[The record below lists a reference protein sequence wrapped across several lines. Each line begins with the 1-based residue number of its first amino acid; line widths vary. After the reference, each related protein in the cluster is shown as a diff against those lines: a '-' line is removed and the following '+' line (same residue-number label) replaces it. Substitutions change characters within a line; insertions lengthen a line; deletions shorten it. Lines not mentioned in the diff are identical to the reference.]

1 MFEFELPKHYSS
13 AINLLFLWLEISLLI
28 CFFKC
33 AQSYGC
39 MNLFVKWLYINYI
52 SLPCSSYDS
61 TVILA
66 KSLNGFTPWSPSWC
80 VWNSSPESLVCSAF
94 IIYFKK
100 WINDDL
106 LHAMGR
112 NSWVKPAIA
121 RAKKKNVSST
131 PFLLR
136 NSYETVLVSVD

>member
-1 MFEFELPKHYSS
+1 MTEKTTTVRTL
-13 AINLLFLWLEISLLI
+13 ISLLI

-61 TVILA
+61 STVNLA
-66 KSLNGFTPWSPSWC
+66 KSLNGFTPWSPSRC

-100 WINDDL
+100 WINEDL

-121 RAKKKNVSST
+121 RAQKT
-131 PFLLR
+131 YLFLQLLFLLG
-136 NSYETVLVSVD
+136 NSYETLLVSVD